1 MYENLLI
8 SVNAVLPL
16 MICMAA
22 GYLFRMA
29 HLVDEPFCRKCN
41 TFCFK
46 TFLPLMIFMNVY
58 NSDLESAV
66 QPGAFGFAAAAVLV
80 EDFLV
85 TAACLAMCAASILR
99 NFEGTLPYLSAL
111 IALEQ
116 VKVGVVLPFVI
127 NKAKAE
133 NTRGSITYETAVR
146 ETRVDC

>member
-66 QPGAFGFAAAAVLV
+66 QPGAFIFAAAAVLV
-80 EDFLV
+80 VF
-85 TAACLAMCAASILR
+85 SSH
-99 NFEGTLPYLSAL
+99 F
-111 IALEQ
+111 
-116 VKVGVVLPFVI
+116 
-127 NKAKAE
+127 
-133 NTRGSITYETAVR
+133 
-146 ETRVDC
+146 